1 MSASRRISG
10 DRRDSWSAP
19 GTARSVP
26 VANSRMREPR
36 RSSRCSKCRYYCRAG
51 TTSLMSHFG
60 LCSLVVGY
68 CVMGAFLF
76 EFLEATNER
85 NKRLEMMRWR
95 SNLAD
100 ALWQLTS
107 ESRILDQ
114 TNWTGEAV
122 ARLRRFEV
130 TLVQAVRK
138 EGYDG
143 KEDAQ
148 LQWSFTGALLYSII
162 VITTIGEYLGVPERY
177 SVPSLLVE
185 AWSSMGFGEPDIFCD
200 KDILL
205 GKKVYRSCK

>member
-1 MSASRRISG
+1 
-10 DRRDSWSAP
+10 
-19 GTARSVP
+19 
-26 VANSRMREPR
+26 
-36 RSSRCSKCRYYCRAG
+36 
-51 TTSLMSHFG
+51 MSHFG

-76 EFLEATNER
+76 EYLEASNER

-95 SNLAD
+95 SSLAD
-100 ALWQLTS
+100 ALWQLTA
-107 ESRILDQ
+107 EAPLLDQ
-114 TNWTGEAV
+114 ANWTGEAV

-162 VITTIGEYLGVPERY
+162 VITTIGELNRACFQPSVTTLTFDTKSRSTNC
-177 SVPSLLVE
+177 SVP
-185 AWSSMGFGEPDIFCD
+185 
-200 KDILL
+200 
-205 GKKVYRSCK
+205 

>member
-1 MSASRRISG
+1 
-10 DRRDSWSAP
+10 
-19 GTARSVP
+19 
-26 VANSRMREPR
+26 MREPR

-76 EFLEATNER
+76 EYLEATNER

-100 ALWQLTS
+100 ALWELTA
-107 ESRILDQ
+107 EAPLLDQ

-162 VITTIGEYLGVPERY
+162 VITTIGECFSRRRRKILSAAVETMVRDALRRAELLQGMYDPWERLWLCE
-177 SVPSLLVE
+177 SIIAGQTWILAE
-185 AWSSMGFGEPDIFCD
+185 A
-200 KDILL
+200 
-205 GKKVYRSCK
+205 

>member
-1 MSASRRISG
+1 
-10 DRRDSWSAP
+10 
-19 GTARSVP
+19 
-26 VANSRMREPR
+26 MREPR
-36 RSSRCSKCRYYCRAG
+36 RSSSRCSKCRYYCRAG

-76 EFLEATNER
+76 EYLEAANER

-95 SNLAD
+95 SSLAD
-100 ALWQLTS
+100 ALWQLTA
-107 ESRILDQ
+107 EAPLLDQ
-114 TNWTGEAV
+114 ANWTGEAV

-162 VITTIGEYLGVPERY
+162 VITTIGELLAARTRSTTSHIPPTLPFLFSLYIGGVALSGRLMKWELLMRPRG
-177 SVPSLLVE
+177 LLVDSLWRKQCMLPE
-185 AWSSMGFGEPDIFCD
+185 NFF
-200 KDILL
+200 L
-205 GKKVYRSCK
+205 GLPPFKKVV